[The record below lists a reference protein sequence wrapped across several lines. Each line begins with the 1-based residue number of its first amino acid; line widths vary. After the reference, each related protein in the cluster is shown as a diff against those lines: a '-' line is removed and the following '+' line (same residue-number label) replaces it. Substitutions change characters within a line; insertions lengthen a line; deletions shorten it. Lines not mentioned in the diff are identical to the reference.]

1 MATVTQRI
9 REFKQ
14 PRGGYINPRRLEK
27 TKLESSVELFP
38 EENINPSLIGL
49 SVDYLS
55 RYISGATKEEA
66 FEISLKG
73 AFNVRESEKALKLLS
88 EIDGLSD
95 QSIINA
101 TKLVGYDVAY
111 RAGIGF
117 FTKPVD
123 TINPDKD
130 TISNIRE
137 MVNRS
142 KVFFEKF
149 GPVILDGFSF
159 EGAYTDLITIG
170 DADFLTKDTLW
181 DFKVTKNPPTN
192 KHTFQILIYYLMGL
206 RSIHK
211 EKFSNVKRIGFF
223 NPRLNIVHT
232 INISDISKE
241 TIEEVNSKV
250 IGY

>member
-1 MATVTQRI
+1 
-9 REFKQ
+9 
-14 PRGGYINPRRLEK
+14 
-27 TKLESSVELFP
+27 
-38 EENINPSLIGL
+38 
-49 SVDYLS
+49 
-55 RYISGATKEEA
+55 
-66 FEISLKG
+66 
-73 AFNVRESEKALKLLS
+73 
-88 EIDGLSD
+88 
-95 QSIINA
+95 
-101 TKLVGYDVAY
+101 
-111 RAGIGF
+111 
-117 FTKPVD
+117 
-123 TINPDKD
+123 
-130 TISNIRE
+130 

-206 RSIHK
+206 RSIHQ
-211 EKFSNVKRIGFF
+211 EKFLNVKRIGFF
-223 NPRLNIVHT
+223 NPRLNIVYT